1 MNLPNKL
8 TVGRICII
16 PFFVFFLAYDVCGDP
31 NTSRIIAAVLFIL
44 ASVTDF
50 LDGHIARSRNL
61 ITDFGKFMD
70 PLADKF
76 LILGAMF
83 AVCYSGY
90 IFDYAASG
98 METVVSTDIIRQ
110 TFFWAA
116 IVVVFRELAV
126 TSMRLV
132 VAKSAGA
139 VIAASYLGKIK
150 TNTQIF
156 CLCFVMLEPV
166 LFPFCKGFLT
176 LVSTALMLIFT
187 VLSGVNYIRTY
198 WKYIDTNK

>member
-98 METVVSTDIIRQ
+98 METVVSADIIRQ

-126 TSMRLV
+126 TS
-132 VAKSAGA
+132 
-139 VIAASYLGKIK
+139 
-150 TNTQIF
+150 
-156 CLCFVMLEPV
+156 MLEPV